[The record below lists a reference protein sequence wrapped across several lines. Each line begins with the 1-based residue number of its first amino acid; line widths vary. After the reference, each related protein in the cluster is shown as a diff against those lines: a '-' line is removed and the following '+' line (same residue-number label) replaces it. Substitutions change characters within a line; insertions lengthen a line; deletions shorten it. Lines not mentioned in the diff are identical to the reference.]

1 MAISDSRSTEVV
13 ADLLQIVRQFPE
25 PIAMLASDL
34 ALTLLSIRPD
44 IEGKA
49 RLGWGSVNYRHPK
62 AGFVC
67 AIFPMEDHVSLVFEH
82 GRLLSSPLLEG
93 DGKQVRYI
101 RFEPGAEIPEDEIAI
116 LLAEAIALKA

>member
-1 MAISDSRSTEVV
+1 MPQSDSRSTEMV
-13 ADLLQIVRQFPE
+13 ADLMQIVRPFPE
-25 PIAMLASDL
+25 PIGEMANRL
-34 ALTLLSIRPD
+34 ALTLLSLRPD
-44 IEGKA
+44 LDAKA
-49 RLGWGSVNYRHPK
+49 RLGWGSVNYRHPR

-93 DGKQVRYI
+93 DGKQVRFI
-101 RFEPGAEIPEDEIAI
+101 RFLPGAEIPEDDIAI

>member
-13 ADLLQIVRQFPE
+13 ADLPQILRPFPG
-25 PIAMLASDL
+25 PIATLASDL
-34 ALTLLSIRPD
+34 ALTLLSVRPD
-44 IEGKA
+44 LEGKA

-93 DGKQVRYI
+93 DGRQVRYI
-101 RFEPGAEIPEDEIAI
+101 RFEPGAAIPEDEIAI